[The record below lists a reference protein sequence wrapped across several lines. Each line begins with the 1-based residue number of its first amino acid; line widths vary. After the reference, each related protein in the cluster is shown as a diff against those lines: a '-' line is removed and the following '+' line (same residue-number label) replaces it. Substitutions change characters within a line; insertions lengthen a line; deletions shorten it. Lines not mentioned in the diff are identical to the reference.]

1 MFVSMS
7 CTNNPPHND
16 QCDIT
21 LSKAWSSSSKPFLK
35 SMHYMPQSVG
45 FTLWSELTLKASRLW
60 AFVTLELLHNAKN
73 KSIKQIWK
81 GYFALSRDIT
91 AKAAL
96 EPFICTILQCLNG
109 WDSHNKLRGIKSMM
123 FTPWNLPINYC
134 TIIKMCI
141 FILICEFILKWKCL
155 LQNIISSVWINMLN
169 LCVVLLISCIYT
181 LWVPT
186 LTHLVLWSI
195 SILQI
200 VKVFFFYITINRTFC
215 HNAMICTDLE
225 KWPDWYFA

>member
-1 MFVSMS
+1 MLPTVVLSKIVKLKNIFLLIKWELVPNFAKPCKQLLHSSLTFNKQGNAVLRIKTTFSTTLKFLNSMFVSMS

-73 KSIKQIWK
+73 KCIKQIWK

-96 EPFICTILQCLNG
+96 EPFICTILQCL
-109 WDSHNKLRGIKSMM
+109 WLRFS
-123 FTPWNLPINYC
+123 
-134 TIIKMCI
+134 
-141 FILICEFILKWKCL
+141 
-155 LQNIISSVWINMLN
+155 
-169 LCVVLLISCIYT
+169 
-181 LWVPT
+181 
-186 LTHLVLWSI
+186 
-195 SILQI
+195 
-200 VKVFFFYITINRTFC
+200 
-215 HNAMICTDLE
+215 
-225 KWPDWYFA
+225 

>member
-45 FTLWSELTLKASRLW
+45 FTLWSELTLKASRIW
-60 AFVTLELLHNAKN
+60 ASITLELLHNAKN
-73 KSIKQIWK
+73 KCIKQIWK

-109 WDSHNKLRGIKSMM
+109 WDSHNKLRGIKSMI

-141 FILICEFILKWKCL
+141 FILICEFLLKWKCL
-155 LQNIISSVWINMLN
+155 FQNIISSVWINMLN
-169 LCVVLLISCIYT
+169 LCVVLLISCIYSLGSNTNT
-181 LWVPT
+181 LGP
-186 LTHLVLWSI
+186 LVHKYTANS
-195 SILQI
+195 
-200 VKVFFFYITINRTFC
+200 
-215 HNAMICTDLE
+215 
-225 KWPDWYFA
+225 

>member
-141 FILICEFILKWKCL
+141 FILICEFILKWKSKILFLQFESTCL
-155 LQNIISSVWINMLN
+155 IY
-169 LCVVLLISCIYT
+169 VLYYWFHVYT
-181 LWVPT
+181 LFQ
-186 LTHLVLWSI
+186 H
-195 SILQI
+195 
-200 VKVFFFYITINRTFC
+200 
-215 HNAMICTDLE
+215 
-225 KWPDWYFA
+225 